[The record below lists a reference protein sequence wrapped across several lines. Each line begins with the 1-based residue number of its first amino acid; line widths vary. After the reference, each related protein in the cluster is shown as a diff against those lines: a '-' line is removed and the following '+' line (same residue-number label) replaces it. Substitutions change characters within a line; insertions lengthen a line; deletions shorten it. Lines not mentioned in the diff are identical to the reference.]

1 MNNLLR
7 LLRKRFS
14 LAASNLAVRPH
25 RPWYWRWTMLIGGS
39 SVVVW
44 LAFWAYNNGLELA
57 GYVRA
62 STESKLTR
70 TERELGEAQS
80 ENARLNNRVVDM
92 ERQLQIEHSANAELS
107 RQLKTLNDEKAHL
120 NEDLAFYQNLTQSG
134 EREEK
139 LSIQRLKVAH
149 DTLPD
154 EFHVSM
160 LLVQSGQRPKDFQ
173 GKMQFVVNALH
184 NGQRAVF
191 VVPGDKDPEFAAYQ
205 LDFKYYQRI
214 ERTFKLPAGVTFESL
229 QVRIYER
236 GQNEPKL
243 KLDAPLS

>member
-14 LAASNLAVRPH
+14 LAASSLTVRPH
-25 RPWYWRWTMLIGGS
+25 RPWYWRWSMYVLGG
-39 SVVVW
+39 VVVGW
-44 LAFWAYNNGLELA
+44 LALWAYNNGLELA

-62 STESKLTR
+62 ATESKLSR

-80 ENARLNNRVVDM
+80 EVTRLNNRLVDM
-92 ERQLQIEHSANAELS
+92 ERQFQIEQAANAELS

-120 NEDLAFYQNLTQSG
+120 NEDLAFYENLTQSG
-134 EREEK
+134 DREEK
-139 LSIQRLKVAH
+139 LFIQRLKVTH

-154 EFHVSM
+154 EYHCSL

-173 GKMQFVVNALH
+173 GRLQFVVNGLQ
-184 NGQRAVF
+184 NGQRV
-191 VVPGDKDPEFAAYQ
+191 VIIVPGEKDPQIAAYQ

-214 ERTFKLPAGVTFESL
+214 ERTFKLPAGTTFDSL

-236 GQNEPKL
+236 GANEPKL
-243 KLDAPLS
+243 KLDASLS

>member
-14 LAASNLAVRPH
+14 LAASSLAVRPH
-25 RPWYWRWTMLIGGS
+25 RPWYWRWTIIIVGGGL
-39 SVVVW
+39 VAW
-44 LAFWAYNNGLELA
+44 LAWWAFGSGLELA

-62 STESKLTR
+62 ATESELSR
-70 TERELGEAQS
+70 TKRENTELQS
-80 ENARLNNRVVDM
+80 ENARLNNRLVDM
-92 ERQLQIEHSANAELS
+92 ERQFQIEHSANAEMQ

-120 NEDLAFYQNLTQSG
+120 NEDLAFYENLTQSG

-139 LSIQRLKVAH
+139 LSIQNLKVTR
-149 DTLPD
+149 DTLPG
-154 EFHVSM
+154 EFHVSL

-173 GKMQFVVNALH
+173 GKMQFVVNGLQ
-184 NGQRAVF
+184 NGQRAV
-191 VVPGDKDPEFAAYQ
+191 VLVPGDKDPEVAAYQ

-214 ERTFKLPAGVTFESL
+214 ERTFKLPAGVAFESL

-236 GQNEPKL
+236 GVNEPKV
-243 KLDAPLS
+243 KLDASLP